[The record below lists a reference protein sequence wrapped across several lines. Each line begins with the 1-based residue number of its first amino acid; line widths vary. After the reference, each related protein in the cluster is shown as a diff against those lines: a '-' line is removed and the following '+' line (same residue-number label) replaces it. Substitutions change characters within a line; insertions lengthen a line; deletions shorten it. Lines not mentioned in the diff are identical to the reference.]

1 LLLKPR
7 ALHGVAK
14 VNYRHFRASFVS
26 PVRVKQSPVCLSGQE
41 APWPLAGQAAKPPAL
56 QVVVYLTYS
65 RLIVYEL
72 FVIIIE
78 KNGY

>member
-1 LLLKPR
+1 MLLKPR

-14 VNYRHFRASFVS
+14 GNYTALLCLICFTRPGKTKPWL
-26 PVRVKQSPVCLSGQE
+26 PVGQE
-41 APWPLAGQAAKPPAL
+41 APLAGQAAKPPAL